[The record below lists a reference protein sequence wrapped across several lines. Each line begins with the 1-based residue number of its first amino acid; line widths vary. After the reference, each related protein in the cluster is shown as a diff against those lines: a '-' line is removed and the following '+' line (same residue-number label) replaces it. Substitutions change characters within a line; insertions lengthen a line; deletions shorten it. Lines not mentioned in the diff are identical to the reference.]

1 MNADRLLASYVRSK
15 EMPDALGGRLGR
27 VFDLSLPSKLEGRN
41 PMAKPTLE
49 SREWIVEE

>member
-1 MNADRLLASYVRSK
+1 MNADRLLASYDHSR
-15 EMPDALGGRLGR
+15 EMPEALGGRLGR
-27 VFDLSLPSKLEGRN
+27 VFDLSVHSKSEGRN